1 MKRFV
6 LLLLSTILLGCTT
19 SPSPVLPP
27 VELTS
32 IEDPLIVRTNW
43 TSVIGSGVAEKY
55 LKLQPVF
62 DGDTGYVADH
72 KGYTRAFDAKTGNI
86 KWEIQLETPIASGPA
101 LVENKLLFGTSQ
113 GEVIA
118 RSLHDGSEI
127 WRVEVSSEVL
137 ALPTGANGVI
147 VIRTVDG
154 RVYGMEAASG
164 KSIWIYDRTVPLLT
178 LRGISTPVIH
188 NDIVIVGS
196 DSGKLAALTLKTGTV
211 LWETQI
217 ADPKGRTELERMVDI
232 DVQPVVIDDVVYVV
246 TYQGRLA
253 TVQLQSGRMM
263 WARDIS
269 SYSGIALDPYR
280 VYVSDTESQIWA
292 LNRFTGATLW
302 RQDKLLRRS
311 ITGPVLQ
318 GQHLVVADSDGYV
331 HWLKREDGRIVAR
344 KRVHELWHEE
354 HQNDFDEGDEE
365 KFSKANNILVAPQ
378 DIDNM
383 ILVMDRMGHIE
394 ALELE
399 RP

>member
-1 MKRFV
+1 V
-6 LLLLSTILLGCTT
+6 LSSILLACSL

-27 VELTS
+27 DELAA
-32 IEDPLIVRTNW
+32 IDQPLYVRTNW
-43 TSVIGSGVAEKY
+43 NSIIGSGVAEKY

-62 DGDTGYVADH
+62 DGQTGYVADH
-72 KGYTRAFDAKTGNI
+72 TGYVRAFDVKTGNRI
-86 KWEIQLETPIASGPA
+86 WEMQLETPIASGPA
-101 LVENKLLFGTSQ
+101 LVEGKLLFGTSQ

-118 RSLHDGSEI
+118 REPHNGREI
-127 WRVEVSSEVL
+127 WRVKVSSEVL
-137 ALPTGANGVI
+137 ALPTGANGVV

-154 RVYGMEAASG
+154 RVYGLDADSG
-164 KSIWIYDRTVPLLT
+164 ERSWVYDRTVPLLT
-178 LRGISTPVIH
+178 LRGNSAPVIH
-188 NDIVIVGS
+188 NGIVITGS

-217 ADPKGRTELERMVDI
+217 ADPRGRTELERMVDI
-232 DVQPVVIDDVVYVV
+232 DVQPVVIEDVVYVI

-280 VYVSDTESQIWA
+280 VYVTDTESQVWA

-311 ITGPVLQ
+311 LTGPVLQ
-318 GQHLVVADSDGYV
+318 GPYLVVGDYDGYV

-344 KRVHELWHEE
+344 KRVHELWHQA
-354 HQNDFDEGDEE
+354 HADDFENIGEVV
-365 KFSKANNILVAPQ
+365 SKANNILAAPKEFEN
-378 DIDNM
+378 I
-383 ILVMDRMGHIE
+383 IIVMDRLGHIE

>member
-1 MKRFV
+1 
-6 LLLLSTILLGCTT
+6 
-19 SPSPVLPP
+19 
-27 VELTS
+27 
-32 IEDPLIVRTNW
+32 
-43 TSVIGSGVAEKY
+43 
-55 LKLQPVF
+55 
-62 DGDTGYVADH
+62 
-72 KGYTRAFDAKTGNI
+72 
-86 KWEIQLETPIASGPA
+86 
-101 LVENKLLFGTSQ
+101 
-113 GEVIA
+113 
-118 RSLHDGSEI
+118 
-127 WRVEVSSEVL
+127 
-137 ALPTGANGVI
+137 
-147 VIRTVDG
+147 
-154 RVYGMEAASG
+154 MEAASG

-232 DVQPVVIDDVVYVV
+232 DVQPVVIEDVVYVV

-280 VYVSDTESQIWA
+280 VYVSDVESQVWA

-302 RQDKLLRRS
+302 RQDKLLRRA

-318 GQHLVVADSDGYV
+318 GPYLVVADYDGYV
-331 HWLKREDGRIVAR
+331 HWLKREDGRIIAR
-344 KRVHELWHEE
+344 KRVNELWHEE
-354 HQNDFDEGDEE
+354 LEDNLDKDEE
-365 KFSKANNILVAPQ
+365 KFTKANNILVAPQ
-378 DIDNM
+378 DIASM

-394 ALELE
+394 AFELEL
-399 RP
+399 P

>member
-1 MKRFV
+1 MRKV
-6 LLLLSTILLGCTT
+6 ALLFLSSFLLACTI

-27 VELTS
+27 VELVA
-32 IEDPLIVRTNW
+32 IEDPLYVRTSWN
-43 TSVIGSGVAEKY
+43 SIIGRGVAENY

-62 DGDTGYVADH
+62 DGNTGYVADH
-72 KGYTRAFDAKTGNI
+72 TGYVRAFNVNDGKRI
-86 KWEIQLETPIASGPA
+86 WEIQLETPIASGPA
-101 LVENKLLFGTSQ
+101 LVEGKLLFGTSQ

-118 RSLHDGSEI
+118 RATRDGSEL
-127 WRVEVSSEVL
+127 WRQKVSSEVL

-147 VIRTVDG
+147 VIRTTDG
-154 RVYGMEAASG
+154 RIYGMEADSG
-164 KSIWIYDRTVPLLT
+164 QTIWIYDRTVPLLT
-178 LRGISTPVIH
+178 LRGNSSPVIY
-188 NDIVIVGS
+188 NGIVIAGL

-232 DVQPVVIDDVVYVV
+232 DVQPVVLEDVIYVI

-269 SYSGIALDPYR
+269 SFSGIALDPYR
-280 VYVSDTESQIWA
+280 VYVSDAESQVWA

-302 RQDKLLRRS
+302 RQDKLLRRA

-318 GQHLVVADSDGYV
+318 GPHLVVADYDGYV

-344 KRVHELWHEE
+344 KRVHELWHAA
-354 HQNDFDEGDEE
+354 HQDDFE
-365 KFSKANNILVAPQ
+365 KTKEIFSKANNVLAAPQ
-378 DIDNM
+378 EIDSM
-383 ILVMDRMGHIE
+383 VLVMDRMGHIE
-394 ALELE
+394 ALQLE

>member
-1 MKRFV
+1 MKRFL
-6 LLLLSTILLGCTT
+6 LLLLSNLLFGCTI

-27 VELTS
+27 VPLTS
-32 IEDPLIVRTNW
+32 IDDPMYVRVNW
-43 TSVIGSGVAEKY
+43 NSIIGSGVAEKY
-55 LKLQPVF
+55 LKLQPVIA
-62 DGDTGYVADH
+62 GNTGYVADY
-72 KGYTRAFDAKTGNI
+72 KGYVRAFDVRTGSRI
-86 KWEIQLETPIASGPA
+86 WEIQLDTPIASGPA
-101 LVENKLLFGTSQ
+101 LVEGKLLFGTSQ
-113 GEVIA
+113 GEVLA
-118 RSLHDGSEI
+118 RALHDGSEI
-127 WRVEVSSEVL
+127 WRVQVSSEVL
-137 ALPTGANGVI
+137 APPTGANGVI

-164 KSIWIYDRTVPLLT
+164 KRLWVYDRTVPLLT
-178 LRGISTPVIH
+178 LRGISAPVIK

-196 DSGKLAALTLKTGTV
+196 DSGKLSALTLKTGTV

-217 ADPKGRTELERMVDI
+217 ADPRGRTELERMVDI
-232 DVQPVVIDDVVYVV
+232 DVPPVVIEDVIYVI

-280 VYVSDTESQIWA
+280 VYVSDQESQVWA

-302 RQDKLLRRS
+302 RQDKLLRRA

-318 GQHLVVADSDGYV
+318 GPYLVVADYDGYV
-331 HWLKREDGRIVAR
+331 HWLRREDGRIVAR
-344 KRVHELWHEE
+344 KRVHELWHETQQDDPFKE
-354 HQNDFDEGDEE
+354 EE
-365 KFSKANNILVAPQ
+365 KFTKANNILVAPQ
-378 DIDNM
+378 DVDNM

-394 ALELE
+394 ALQLE

>member
-1 MKRFV
+1 MRKV
-6 LLLLSTILLGCTT
+6 ALLFLSSFLLACTI

-27 VELTS
+27 VELVA
-32 IEDPLIVRTNW
+32 IEDPLYVRTSWN
-43 TSVIGSGVAEKY
+43 SIIGRGVAENY

-62 DGDTGYVADH
+62 DGNTGYVADH
-72 KGYTRAFDAKTGNI
+72 TGYVRAFNVNDGKRI
-86 KWEIQLETPIASGPA
+86 WEIQLETPIASGPA
-101 LVENKLLFGTSQ
+101 LVEGKLLFGTSQ

-118 RSLHDGSEI
+118 RATRDGSEL
-127 WRVEVSSEVL
+127 WRQKVSSEVL

-147 VIRTVDG
+147 VIRTTDG
-154 RVYGMEAASG
+154 RIYGMEADSG
-164 KSIWIYDRTVPLLT
+164 QTIWIYDRTVPLLT
-178 LRGISTPVIH
+178 LRGNSSPVIY
-188 NDIVIVGS
+188 NGIVIAGL

-232 DVQPVVIDDVVYVV
+232 DVQPVVLEDVIYVI

-280 VYVSDTESQIWA
+280 VYVSDAESQVWA

-302 RQDKLLRRS
+302 RQDKLLRRA

-318 GQHLVVADSDGYV
+318 GPHLVVADYDGYV

-344 KRVHELWHEE
+344 KRVHELWHAA
-354 HQNDFDEGDEE
+354 HQDDFE
-365 KFSKANNILVAPQ
+365 KTKEIFSKANNVLAAPQ
-378 DIDNM
+378 EIDSM
-383 ILVMDRMGHIE
+383 VLVMDRMGHIE
-394 ALELE
+394 ALQLE

>member
-1 MKRFV
+1 VKKSALLV
-6 LLLLSTILLGCTT
+6 LSSILLGCSL

-27 VELTS
+27 VGLTS
-32 IEDPLIVRTNW
+32 IDDPLHVRTNW
-43 TSVIGSGVAEKY
+43 NSIIGSGVAEKY

-62 DGDTGYVADH
+62 DGSTGYVADH
-72 KGYTRAFDAKTGNI
+72 KGYVRAFDIKTGNRV
-86 KWEIQLETPIASGPA
+86 WEMQLETPIASGPA
-101 LVENKLLFGTSQ
+101 LVEGKLLFGTSQ

-118 RSLHDGSEI
+118 RAAKDGKEI
-127 WRVEVSSEVL
+127 WRVKVSSEVL
-137 ALPTGANGVI
+137 ATPTGANGVI

-154 RVYGMEAASG
+154 RIYAMEADSG
-164 KSIWIYDRTVPLLT
+164 KRIWVYDRTVPLLT
-178 LRGISTPVIH
+178 LRGNSAPVIH
-188 NDIVIVGS
+188 NGIVITGS
-196 DSGKLAALTLKTGTV
+196 DSGKLAALTLKTGRV

-232 DVQPVVIDDVVYVV
+232 DAQPVVLEDVIYVI

-269 SYSGIALDPYR
+269 SYSGIVLDPYR
-280 VYVSDTESQIWA
+280 VYVSDVDSQVWA

-302 RQDKLLRRS
+302 RQDKLLRRA
-311 ITGPVLQ
+311 ITGPVLM
-318 GQHLVVADSDGYV
+318 GPYLAVADYDGYV

-344 KRVHELWHEE
+344 KRVHELWHEA
-354 HQNDFDEGDEE
+354 HQDNFENDKEV
-365 KFSKANNILVAPQ
+365 FSKANNILATPKGM
-378 DIDNM
+378 DNM
-383 ILVMDRMGHIE
+383 ILVMDRLGRLE